1 MGICRDGGDDYRSDV
16 TRAAFRTLNSVVKP
30 AVTAG
35 LGNPLPVGGGA
46 IVLEV
51 TGRVS
56 GSPRQ
61 IPLLATR
68 IGDRLMVSTVRNDS
82 QWLANLEANSECV
95 VHLYGK
101 RRTATGAVSRGPL
114 NTVTLTLD

>member
-1 MGICRDGGDDYRSDV
+1 MTSIRTTQADL

-30 AVTAG
+30 AVLAG
-35 LGNPLPVGGGA
+35 AGNPLPVGGGA

-56 GSPRQ
+56 GEPRQ
-61 IPLLATR
+61 VPLLATR
-68 IGDRLMVSTVRNDS
+68 LGDKVMVSTVRSDS
-82 QWLANLEANSECV
+82 QWLQNIEADPHVV

-101 RRTATGAVSRGPL
+101 RRTATAQVTRGPL
-114 NTVTLTLD
+114 NTVAITLD